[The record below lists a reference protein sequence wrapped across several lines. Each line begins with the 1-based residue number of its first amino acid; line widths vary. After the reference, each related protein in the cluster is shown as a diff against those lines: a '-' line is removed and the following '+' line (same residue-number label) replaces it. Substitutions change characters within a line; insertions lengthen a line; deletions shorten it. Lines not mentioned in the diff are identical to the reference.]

1 MNKKPVVYIID
12 DESFILEIL
21 KKVIEDEYETKCF
34 TNKEDL
40 LKEKNNFHDVCLFVI
55 DIMID
60 KINGIDLSNEL
71 FEMGVEQPRLF
82 ISGKY
87 GEDAFKELTSKINDN
102 YIFDFVNK
110 PVTQGN
116 FKNKINLLTQIYNY
130 NKVLIYE
137 KERSVGTIWDMLN
150 HALIFIVLL
159 DKDLNVRLAN
169 YSLAK
174 ELGFNSEKEIIGTN
188 WLEFIEPVMHDILRE
203 VQANML
209 SGRNDYREF
218 TNSIVSKNKELI
230 KVKWFNTYANNN
242 SHLCV
247 SIGVPYKDISAN
259 ESVDSVRSYFR
270 DIVDRDKTM
279 IQAIKQTMFNNSIK
293 EQIIL
298 NKE

>member
-1 MNKKPVVYIID
+1 MNKKPVIYIID
-12 DESFILEIL
+12 DEDFILEIL
-21 KKVIEDEYETKCF
+21 KKVLEDEYETKCF

-40 LKEKNNFHDVCLFVI
+40 LTEKNNFDDVCLFVI
-55 DIMID
+55 DIILGNT
-60 KINGIDLSNEL
+60 NGIDLSNEL
-71 FEMGVEQPRLF
+71 FEMGIEQPRLF

-87 GEDAFKELTSKINDN
+87 GEDAFKELSSKINDN

-130 NKVLIYE
+130 NKVLIFE
-137 KERSVGTIWDMLN
+137 KEKSVGTIWDMLN

-159 DKDLNVRLAN
+159 DKDLNIRLAN

-174 ELGFNSEKEIIGTN
+174 ELGFNSEKEIIGTE
-188 WLEFIEPVMHDILRE
+188 WLVFIEPVMHDILRE
-203 VQANML
+203 VQSNML
-209 SGRNDYREF
+209 SGGTDYREF
-218 TNSIVSKNKELI
+218 TNNIVSKNKELI

>member
-1 MNKKPVVYIID
+1 MDKTPVIYIID
-12 DESFILEIL
+12 DEEYILDIL
-21 KKVIEDEYETKCF
+21 KKVIEDEYEVKCF

-87 GEDAFKELTSKINDN
+87 GEDAFKELASKINDN

-150 HALIFIVLL
+150 HALIYIILT
-159 DKDLNVRLAN
+159 DKDLNVKLAN
-169 YSLAK
+169 YSLAQ

-188 WLEFIEPVMHDILRE
+188 WLKYIEPVMHDILRE

-209 SGRNDYREF
+209 SGRTDYREF

-230 KVKWFNTYANNN
+230 KVKWFNTSANNSSN
-242 SHLCV
+242 LCV